1 MSYLTAFAARVPTAL
16 VVVVALALPLVKG
29 QQAAAPQTNR
39 LTTGKLIYVAPMP
52 NNLDKWLQEDI
63 RVWGRYKVTS
73 NPEGVDLQISAIVPE
88 KEPEY
93 RQRHGVPLPRKEA
106 KGRPQETSIDVVDWV
121 SGERLWS
128 ATLLDK
134 KPAQNGER
142 PAPGPTLEIDAR
154 GVTPDQLALKIT
166 NALRHYVE
174 QLASSAPH

>member
-1 MSYLTAFAARVPTAL
+1 MVATLGPPTGRA
-16 VVVVALALPLVKG
+16 
-29 QQAAAPQTNR
+29 QQGTAPQTNR
-39 LTTGKLIYVAPMP
+39 LATGKLIYVAPMP

-88 KEPEY
+88 KEPQY
-93 RQRHGVPLPRKEA
+93 RQRHGVPLPKKEA

-134 KPAQNGER
+134 KPVQKGEQ
-142 PAPGPTLEIDAR
+142 PPPGPTLEIDAR
-154 GVTPDQLALKIT
+154 GMTPDQLALKIT
-166 NALRHYVE
+166 NSLRHYVE
-174 QLASSAPH
+174 QLGSSPSH